1 MAIRSSDE
9 LISAINAAL
18 GENTT
23 DEVLSIL
30 EDLKDTLADGQ
41 ENWKQKYEENERNWR
56 ERYRAR
62 FLNVS
67 DEVED
72 VPEDYPED
80 ETMEFDDLFKEE

>member
-1 MAIRSSDE
+1 MAIRPSDE

-41 ENWKQKYEENERNWR
+41 ENWKQKYEENDRNWR

-67 DEVED
+67 DDVEGS
-72 VPEDYPED
+72 PEDYTED

>member
-1 MAIRSSDE
+1 MAIRPSDE

-18 GENTT
+18 GESTT

-41 ENWKQKYEENERNWR
+41 ENWKQKYEENDRNWR

-72 VPEDYPED
+72 ASEDYHED
-80 ETMEFDDLFKEE
+80 ENMEFDDLFKEE